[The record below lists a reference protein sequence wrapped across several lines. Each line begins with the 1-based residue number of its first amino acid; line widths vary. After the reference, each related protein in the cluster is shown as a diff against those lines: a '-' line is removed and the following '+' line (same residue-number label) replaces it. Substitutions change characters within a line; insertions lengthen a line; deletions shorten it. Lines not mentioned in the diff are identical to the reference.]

1 MTAMIIIL
9 VVFALMVFIP
19 LRLCWAAKDYRCA
32 KCGKVILKEK
42 IYCKECEK

>member
-19 LRLCWAAKDYRCA
+19 LRFCQAAKDHRCV
-32 KCGKVILKEK
+32 KCGRIISKEK
-42 IYCKECEK
+42 IYCEECEK